1 VSAGIGGW
9 ASGRACEQDTGVLSY
24 AIGLPNVREY
34 ADPGVLVE
42 LAVEAQ
48 AAGWDGAFLWDHI
61 AREEDPSVPATD
73 PWIAVA
79 AIAARTSRLRLGIM
93 VTPLARRRPW
103 KVAREAVAVDA
114 LSGGR
119 FTLGVGLGG
128 GANAEFAAFGEDPDP
143 RARADRL
150 DEGLAILDG
159 LWSGE
164 PFRFSGSY
172 HRVEGAHFVPRA
184 VQEPRIPIW
193 VAGRWP
199 HKRPFRR
206 AARWDGL
213 FPLFDGYGAGEM
225 PTPSLLAE
233 AVAYTRA
240 QREGDG
246 PFDVALE
253 SVSAGEDLAADAALA
268 ADYERAGLTWWI
280 EALGWFRGPLEVMRE
295 RVRRGPPRP

>member
-1 VSAGIGGW
+1 
-9 ASGRACEQDTGVLSY
+9 VLSY

-34 ADPGVLVE
+34 ADPAVLVE
-42 LAVEAQ
+42 LAVEAE

-79 AIAARTSRLRLGIM
+79 AIAARTSRLRLGIL

-128 GANAEFAAFGEDPDP
+128 GANAEFATFGEDPDP

-164 PFRFSGSY
+164 PFSFSGSY

-199 HKRPFRR
+199 NKRPFRR

-225 PTPSLLAE
+225 PPPSLLAE

-253 SVSAGEDLAADAALA
+253 NVSAGEDLAADAARA

-280 EALGWFRGPLEVMRE
+280 EALGWFRGPLEAMRE

>member
-1 VSAGIGGW
+1 M
-9 ASGRACEQDTGVLSY
+9 LSY

-34 ADPGVLVE
+34 ADPGLLVD
-42 LAVEAQ
+42 LAVEAE

-79 AIAARTSRLRLGIM
+79 GMAVRTQRLRLGIM

-128 GANAEFAAFGEDPDP
+128 GPNAEFAAFGEDPDP
-143 RARADRL
+143 RVRADRL
-150 DEGLAILDG
+150 DEGLAIVDG

-164 PFRFSGSY
+164 PFTFEGAY
-172 HRVEGAHFVPRA
+172 HRVEGAHFLPRP
-184 VQEPRIPIW
+184 VQQPRIPVW

-199 HKRPFRR
+199 NRRPFRR
-206 AARWDGL
+206 AAHWDGV
-213 FPLFDGYGAGEM
+213 FPIFEGVGWGEM
-225 PTPSLLAE
+225 PTPETLAA
-233 AVAYTRA
+233 AVDYTRE
-240 QREGDG
+240 QRPEGAG

-253 SVSAGEDLAADAALA
+253 SSSPGEDRSADAALA

-280 EALGWFRGPLEVMRE
+280 EALGWFRGPLEAMRD
-295 RVRRGPPRP
+295 RVRRGPPRA

>member
-1 VSAGIGGW
+1 M
-9 ASGRACEQDTGVLSY
+9 LSY

-42 LAVEAQ
+42 LAGEAE
-48 AAGWDGAFLWDHI
+48 AAGWDGVFVWDHI

-79 AIAARTSRLRLGIM
+79 GMAVRTQRVRLGIM

-128 GANAEFAAFGEDPDP
+128 GPNAEFAAFGEDPDP
-143 RARADRL
+143 RVRAERL

-164 PFRFSGSY
+164 PFSFEGEH
-172 HRVEGAHFVPRA
+172 HRVAGAHFLPRA
-184 VQEPRIPIW
+184 IQQPRVPLW

-199 HKRPFRR
+199 NRRPFRR
-206 AARWDGL
+206 AAQWDGV
-213 FPLFDGYGAGEM
+213 FPVFEGVASGEM
-225 PTPSLLAE
+225 PTPEVLAA
-233 AVAYTRA
+233 AVDYTREHP
-240 QREGDG
+240 R
-246 PFDVALE
+246 
-253 SVSAGEDLAADAALA
+253 
-268 ADYERAGLTWWI
+268 RAPARSTWRSRAP
-280 EALGWFRGPLEVMRE
+280 ALGRTARPTPRGRGLRARRAHVVDRGARLVPRAAGGDA
-295 RVRRGPPRP
+295 RARAPRSRRGGQRSLSAMRTRSG

>member
-1 VSAGIGGW
+1 ML
-9 ASGRACEQDTGVLSY
+9 RY

-34 ADPGVLVE
+34 ADPGLLVQ
-42 LAVEAQ
+42 LAVDAEAT
-48 AAGWDGAFLWDHI
+48 GWDGVFVWDHI

-73 PWIAVA
+73 PWIA
-79 AIAARTSRLRLGIM
+79 IAGMAVRTQRVRLGMM

-128 GANAEFAAFGEDPDP
+128 GPRSEFAAFGEDPD
-143 RARADRL
+143 RRVRADRL

-164 PFRFSGSY
+164 PFSFEGEH
-172 HRVEGAHFVPRA
+172 HRVSGAQFLPRP
-184 VQEPRIPIW
+184 VQEPRVPIW

-199 HKRPFRR
+199 NRRPFRR
-206 AARWDGL
+206 AARWDGV
-213 FPLFDGYGAGEM
+213 FPVFEGVAAGEM
-225 PTPSLLAE
+225 PTPEALA
-233 AVAYTRA
+233 AVVDYTREH
-240 QREGDG
+240 RPEGAG

-253 SVSAGEDLAADAALA
+253 SASAGEDRAADAALA
-268 ADYERAGLTWWI
+268 ADYERAGLTWWV
-280 EALGWFRGPLEVMRE
+280 EALGWFRGPLAAMRE
-295 RVRRGPPRP
+295 RVRRGPPSPSSPRRESVADSIEK

>member
-1 VSAGIGGW
+1 M
-9 ASGRACEQDTGVLSY
+9 
-24 AIGLPNVREY
+24 REY
-34 ADPGVLVE
+34 ADPGLLVE
-42 LAVEAQ
+42 LAVEAE
-48 AAGWDGAFLWDHI
+48 AAGWDGVFVWDHI

-79 AIAARTSRLRLGIM
+79 GMAARTQRVRLGIM

-128 GANAEFAAFGEDPDP
+128 GPNAEFAAFGEDPDP
-143 RARADRL
+143 RVRADRL

-164 PFRFSGSY
+164 PLQLRGRAPSRHRRALPAAAGPAAPHSGLGRGPLAQPPPVPARGAVGRRLPGLRRR
-172 HRVEGAHFVPRA
+172 RVGRDADAAR
-184 VQEPRIPIW
+184 
-193 VAGRWP
+193 RWP
-199 HKRPFRR
+199 RR
-206 AARWDGL
+206 ST
-213 FPLFDGYGAGEM
+213 
-225 PTPSLLAE
+225 TPASTGPRTA
-233 AVAYTRA
+233 
-240 QREGDG
+240 G

-253 SVSAGEDLAADAALA
+253 SASAGEDRAADAALA

-280 EALGWFRGPLEVMRE
+280 EALGWFRGPLEAMRE
-295 RVRRGPPRP
+295 RVRRGPPRALSG

>member
-1 VSAGIGGW
+1 
-9 ASGRACEQDTGVLSY
+9 VLRC
-24 AIGLPNVREY
+24 AIGVPNVREY
-34 ADPGVLVE
+34 ADPGLLVE
-42 LAVEAQ
+42 LAVEAE
-48 AAGWDGAFLWDHI
+48 AAGWDGVFVWDHI

-73 PWIAVA
+73 PWIAA
-79 AIAARTSRLRLGIM
+79 AAMAVRTERVRLGIM

-103 KVAREAVAVDA
+103 KVAREAVALDA

-119 FTLGVGLGG
+119 LTLGAGLGG
-128 GANAEFAAFGEDPDP
+128 GPQAEFAAFGEDADP
-143 RARADRL
+143 RVRAGRL

-164 PFRFSGSY
+164 PFSFSGSY
-172 HRVEGAHFVPRA
+172 HRVEAAHFVPRA
-184 VQEPRIPIW
+184 LQEPRIPIW

-225 PTPSLLAE
+225 PPPSLLAE
-233 AVAYTRA
+233 AVAYTQA

-268 ADYERAGLTWWI
+268 AGYERAGLTWWV
-280 EALGWFRGPLEVMRE
+280 EALGWFRGPLEAMRE
-295 RVRRGPPRP
+295 RVRRGPPRA

>member
-1 VSAGIGGW
+1 M
-9 ASGRACEQDTGVLSY
+9 GVLRC
-24 AIGLPNVREY
+24 AIGVPNVREY
-34 ADPGVLVE
+34 ADPGLLVE
-42 LAVEAQ
+42 LAVEAE
-48 AAGWDGAFLWDHI
+48 AAGWDGVFVWDHI

-79 AIAARTSRLRLGIM
+79 GMAVRTERVRLGIM

-103 KVAREAVAVDA
+103 RVARETVALDA
-114 LSGGR
+114 LCAGR

-128 GANAEFAAFGEDPDP
+128 GPQAEFAAFGEDPGA
-143 RARADRL
+143 RSRADRL

-164 PFRFSGSY
+164 PFSFAGE
-172 HRVEGAHFVPRA
+172 HHTVAGAHFLPRA
-184 VQEPRIPIW
+184 VQEPRIPVW

-225 PTPSLLAE
+225 PPPALLAE

-253 SVSAGEDLAADAALA
+253 SVSAGEGRAADAALA
-268 ADYERAGLTWWI
+268 AEYEAAGLTWWI
-280 EALGWFRGPLEVMRE
+280 EALGWFRGPLELMRE
-295 RVRRGPPRP
+295 RVRRGPPRA

>member
-34 ADPGVLVE
+34 ADPAVLVE
-42 LAVEAQ
+42 LAVEAE

-79 AIAARTSRLRLGIM
+79 AIAARTSRLRLGIL

-164 PFRFSGSY
+164 PFSFSGSY

-199 HKRPFRR
+199 NKRPFRR

-225 PTPSLLAE
+225 PPPSLLAE

-253 SVSAGEDLAADAALA
+253 NVSAGEDLAADAARA

-280 EALGWFRGPLEVMRE
+280 EALGWFRGPLEAMRE
-295 RVRRGPPRP
+295 RVRRGAPRS